1 MAKLAALLVVLGL
14 GAFWGYTAHETAAA
28 EKTLAAI
35 ATPLAGR
42 QVGIECQGFWAA
54 LFSVDGNLGHV
65 RFPDGVHPEDHANL
79 TRSICGW
86 LRNFAGQRSKIA
98 CLAGSD
104 WGRASLADAIRGPCG
119 SRAKPVAEAVLTLA
133 HEAMHLRG
141 IQSEGVAQCYGIQ
154 EIPYVVVRLGG
165 TPEDGA
171 ALAAYAMAL
180 QQGMPQ
186 EYRSSECHAGGRLDL
201 HPETAEFPG

>member
-1 MAKLAALLVVLGL
+1 MAKRIALLVVLGL
-14 GAFWGYTAHETAAA
+14 GAFWAYSAHETAAA
-28 EKTLAAI
+28 EKTLATI

-54 LFSVDGNLGHV
+54 LLSVDGNLGHV

-79 TRSICGW
+79 TRSVCGR
-86 LRNFAGQRSKIA
+86 LRDFGARRSRIA

-119 SRAKPVAEAVLTLA
+119 RRAKSVAEAVLTLA

-154 EIPYVVVRLGG
+154 EIPYVAVRLGG
-165 TPEDGA
+165 TLEDGA

-186 EYRSSECHAGGRLDL
+186 EYQSPECHAGGRLDL
-201 HPETAEFPG
+201 DPETREFPG